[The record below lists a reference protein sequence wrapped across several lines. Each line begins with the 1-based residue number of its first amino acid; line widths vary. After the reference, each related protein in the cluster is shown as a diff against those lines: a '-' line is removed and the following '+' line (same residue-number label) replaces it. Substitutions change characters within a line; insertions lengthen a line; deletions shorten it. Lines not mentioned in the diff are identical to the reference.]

1 MRKLTDLEYKEVLL
15 TILMKID
22 QLCRC
27 NNLKYSLAYGTLL
40 GAIRHKGFIPWDDD
54 ADIMMPRDDYEK
66 LIQIINTSNCGLR
79 FMTDEN
85 TDGYYFPFGKI
96 CDTRTILEE
105 GGFKKIPGY
114 GAYVDVFPMTRIPQ
128 NSTWQDYRKWKRK
141 FLLVTYSNMNKYRL
155 KNHSFRSYLKLCGY
169 TLSKCLNTDRLLKK
183 IVSTEKKLDVE
194 TSRNGGEFEY
204 GLIWD
209 FARFP
214 KTIFEN
220 QIDADFE
227 SHIFK
232 IPSEYDSVL
241 NRSYG
246 KYMEL
251 PAITE
256 RKPEHNLSC
265 FYKDTNENKN
275 N

>member
-1 MRKLTDLEYKEVLL
+1 MRKLSDLEYKEVLL
-15 TILMKID
+15 TILIKID
-22 QLCRC
+22 QLCRDH
-27 NNLKYSLAYGTLL
+27 NLKYSLAYGTLL

-66 LIQIINTSNCGLR
+66 LIQIINASDCGLK

-105 GGFKKIPGY
+105 GEFKKIPDY

-128 NSTWQDYRKWKRK
+128 TSAWQDYRKWKRK
-141 FLLVTYSNMNKYRL
+141 FLLVTYSNMNAYQI
-155 KNHSFRSYLKLCGY
+155 KNHSLRSYLKLCAY
-169 TLSKCLNTDRLLKK
+169 KLSKHLNTNRILKK
-183 IVSTEKKLDVE
+183 IVNTEKELDAD
-194 TSRNGGEFEY
+194 TTRNGGEFEY

-209 FARFP
+209 YARFP

-220 QIDADFE
+220 QIDAHFG

-232 IPSEYDSVL
+232 IPSEYDCVL

-251 PAITE
+251 PAVAE
-256 RKPEHNLSC
+256 RKPEHNLRC
-265 FYKDTNENKN
+265 FIKMRM
-275 N
+275 